1 MKKTEKENKR
11 TNYFYCSDFIFDCD
25 LSVQAK
31 LVYVFLRRC
40 ANADGECY
48 PGYQYICK
56 KCHISKKTAIKA
68 VKDLIKM
75 NLISKESRK
84 IGKKTSSN
92 LYKINLDWEPTE
104 DAEIE
109 LFEQIEV
116 TQEHPPSISGT
127 LGVVSQVNP
136 PSISDTLGVVSQVHP
151 PSISGA
157 LREVYQEHPG
167 SIPENL
173 EGIHNISTTHNKD
186 NANYVNTDYKIPPPN
201 NNHEEH
207 SNVSLVDEEE
217 DDNKDIL
224 LKELKDR
231 IEYDILAEEHE
242 NINLLDQIVHIM
254 LDVFVTPKDRI
265 KIGGEY
271 VDTLAIKK
279 EYSKITGYEIQY
291 VMDVFLNCEIE
302 IKNINAYLKTVLS
315 KAPLNADAYY
325 YNKAKAAE
333 I

>member
-11 TNYFYCSDFIFDCD
+11 TNYFYCSNFIFDCD

-31 LVYVFLRRC
+31 LVYVLLRRC
-40 ANADGECY
+40 ANSDGECF
-48 PGYQYICK
+48 PGYSYISEKCK
-56 KCHISKKTAIKA
+56 ISRTTAIKA
-68 VKDLIKM
+68 VKDLVKM
-75 NLISKESRK
+75 NLIYKKTRK

-92 LYKINLDWEPTE
+92 QYKINLDWQPTE

-127 LGVVSQVNP
+127 MGVVSQVNP
-136 PSISDTLGVVSQVHP
+136 PSISDTLGVVSQVNP

-157 LREVYQEHPG
+157 LREVYQEHSR
-167 SIPENL
+167 SIVEDL
-173 EGIHNISTTHNKD
+173 EGIHNISTTYNKD
-186 NANYVNTDYKIPPPN
+186 NANYMNTNYETPPPN
-201 NNHEEH
+201 HNNEEN
-207 SNVSLVDEEE
+207 SNVSLFDEEE
-217 DDNKDIL
+217 NENKDIL
-224 LKELKDR
+224 LKKLKDR

-254 LDVFVTPKDRI
+254 LDVLVSPKDRI

-271 VDTLAIKK
+271 VDILEIKK

-291 VMDVFLNCEIE
+291 VMDVFHNCEID
-302 IKNINAYLKTVLS
+302 IKNTYAYLKTVLW

>member
-1 MKKTEKENKR
+1 
-11 TNYFYCSDFIFDCD
+11 
-25 LSVQAK
+25 
-31 LVYVFLRRC
+31 
-40 ANADGECY
+40 
-48 PGYQYICK
+48 
-56 KCHISKKTAIKA
+56 
-68 VKDLIKM
+68 VKY
-75 NLISKESRK
+75 S
-84 IGKKTSSN
+84 
-92 LYKINLDWEPTE
+92 
-104 DAEIE
+104 
-109 LFEQIEV
+109 
-116 TQEHPPSISGT
+116 
-127 LGVVSQVNP
+127 
-136 PSISDTLGVVSQVHP
+136 
-151 PSISGA
+151 SISGA

-173 EGIHNISTTHNKD
+173 EGIHNISTTDNKD

-302 IKNINAYLKTVLS
+302 IKNINAYLKTVLL